1 MDAALLTLHV
11 TLRPVHVGIG
21 GGLLGDATTPKVS
34 LNDRP
39 GAANVSVMK
48 KRIAAAVLWFN
59 AAWFVGA
66 ALAFAMNLS
75 PALAP
80 ILATAA
86 ASIIAVDPRRLIW
99 DGMAAEH
106 VRAIAMARAIQTPA

>member
-1 MDAALLTLHV
+1 
-11 TLRPVHVGIG
+11 
-21 GGLLGDATTPKVS
+21 VS

-39 GAANVSVMK
+39 GTANVSVMK

-86 ASIIAVDPRRLIW
+86 AAIIAVDPRRLIW
-99 DGMAAEH
+99 EGLAAEQ
-106 VRAIAMARAIQTPA
+106 VRAIAMARAIRTPA

>member
-1 MDAALLTLHV
+1 L
-11 TLRPVHVGIG
+11 
-21 GGLLGDATTPKVS
+21 K
-34 LNDRP
+34 DRP
-39 GAANVSVMK
+39 DGPNLPVMK

-86 ASIIAVDPRRLIW
+86 AAIIAVDPRRLIW
-99 DGMAAEH
+99 VGMAAEH
-106 VRAIAMARAIQTPA
+106 VRAIAMARTIRNPA